1 MGKKEPERIS
11 YFEFQAE
18 IGLTKHIGGTR
29 ATDELIK
36 SCHIKKDSYILE
48 IGCGVGLT
56 PVYLA
61 KKYGCRIMAVD
72 LSKEMIEKAKE
83 RVEKEGVADKI
94 EFKVADA
101 QKLPFKNNVF
111 DAVILESVM
120 AFIPDKKKAV
130 KEFMR
135 VVKTG
140 GCIGF
145 TEVAWI
151 KEPPADMEKKMND
164 FAGGELL
171 NPEEWKQL
179 LVDAGLKDIVAKTYK
194 LNMMDEAWDEL
205 RRWDILEYLKV
216 QYRAWSGLITKPS
229 YRRFIM
235 DALKLPFDV
244 VNYWGY
250 GIYAGKKN

>member
-1 MGKKEPERIS
+1 MKKEPEKIS

-18 IGLTKHIGGTR
+18 IGLTKHIGGAK
-29 ATDELIK
+29 ATDELVK
-36 SCHIKKDSYILE
+36 SCHIAKDSYILE

-72 LSKEMIEKAKE
+72 LSKQMIEKAKKRAE
-83 RVEKEGVADKI
+83 EKNVSDKI

-101 QKLPFKNNVF
+101 QKLPFKDNTF

-120 AFIPDKKKAV
+120 AFIPDKKKAM

-135 VVKTG
+135 VAKKG
-140 GCIGF
+140 GYIGF
-145 TEVAWI
+145 TEVAWVE
-151 KEPPADMEKKMND
+151 KPPADMEKKMND
-164 FAGGELL
+164 FAGSKLL
-171 NPEEWKQL
+171 SPAEWKQV
-179 LVDAGLKDIVAKTYK
+179 LVDAGLSDIVAKTYK

-205 RRWDILEYLKV
+205 RRWDIAEYLKV

-229 YRRFIM
+229 YRRFVM
-235 DALKLPFDV
+235 DALKLPLSV
-244 VNYWGY
+244 IKYWGY
-250 GIYAGKKN
+250 GIYAGKKS